1 MKAIDRLFLYFE
13 HKGLKPTPVGMEL
26 GLTNGYLSKMRD
38 RHGSIGSDILETI
51 FSNFPDLSPEWLIT
65 GSGSMIKGDTIMQSS
80 VTPND
85 NMMQLVQTITSQAE
99 TIGSLKKEV
108 EVLQDRIQKLQQDVS
123 NSKDEDAPNVKNAI
137 AI

>member
-26 GLTNGYLSKMRD
+26 GLTNGYLGKMRD

-51 FSNFPDLSPEWLIT
+51 FSKFPDLSPEWLIT
-65 GSGSMIKGDTIMQSS
+65 GSGSMIKGDTFMQST

-108 EVLQDRIQKLQQDVS
+108 EVLQDRIQKLQHDVS
-123 NSKDEDAPNVKNAI
+123 NSKDEGASNVENAI

>member
-26 GLTNGYLSKMRD
+26 GLTNGYLGKMRD

>member
-85 NMMQLVQTITSQAE
+85 NLMQLVQTITSQAE

-123 NSKDEDAPNVKNAI
+123 NSKDEDAPNVENAI